1 MKIWGDFEIPECR
14 FGSLE
19 DKLRSLW
26 DQINSESIHDLR
38 QSTYCISDKELDL
51 WKDIAENIESTFDKY
66 IIFWV
71 RKFKQNKT
79 TGDPEDDYNKC
90 KEEVIYHAD
99 ERDKAFIRQFVETQ
113 MFAYLFD
120 TI

>member
-1 MKIWGDFEIPECR
+1 MKIWGNFDIPECK
-14 FGSLE
+14 FGTLE
-19 DKLRSLW
+19 ETLKNLW
-26 DQINSESIHDLR
+26 SKINSENIHDLR

-51 WKDIAENIESTFDKY
+51 CKDIAENIETSFDKH
-66 IIFWV
+66 ILFWV
-71 RKFKQNKT
+71 RKFKQNKS
-79 TGDPEDDYNKC
+79 TGDPEDDYSRC

-99 ERDKAFIRQFVETQ
+99 ERDKLFIQQFVETQ